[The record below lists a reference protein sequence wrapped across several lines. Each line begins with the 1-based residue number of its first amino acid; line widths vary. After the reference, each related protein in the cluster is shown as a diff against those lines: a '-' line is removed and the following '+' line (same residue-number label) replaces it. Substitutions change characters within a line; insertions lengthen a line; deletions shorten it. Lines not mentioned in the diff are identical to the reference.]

1 MSKGASL
8 GSPKNGDA
16 EVGNTCAGLNAVSN
30 AEDEGTGTAGG
41 WAAKANG
48 LDTEFPAP
56 KPTNPPNLG

>member
-1 MSKGASL
+1 MSMGASL

-16 EVGNTCAGLNAVSN
+16 EVAIACAGLNAVSN
-30 AEDEGTGTAGG
+30 AEGADTAGG